1 MSNIQIIKSH
11 SLKSDKSSNN
21 YKKSSTIIGNYEII
35 KTIGEG
41 TFGKVKLAKNIP
53 SNELVAIKI
62 LEKTKISDDEDLS
75 CIKNEIKFL
84 KKLNHPNIISLYEII
99 ETKTHYFIV
108 MEYAEKDLF
117 SYIVSNH
124 FLNEN
129 EASYFYIQILFVI
142 EYIHNNHIVHRD
154 LKPENILLTNNNS
167 LLKIID
173 FGLANKY
180 EENNLLDTQCG
191 SLCYSAP
198 EMILGKKYNGID
210 IDIWSSGIILFA
222 MVSGFLPFDDDN
234 EENIYRKVVE
244 GKYCLPEKLSDNCKD
259 LINKILVVEP
269 ENRIKIN
276 DIKKHPFLKNA
287 YQKFNKE
294 FFKKYKQNIYKTLN
308 FKEEEKNI
316 EIYDLIVDKMM
327 KMKIKGINN
336 SDIIIK
342 NIKENNFNEITA
354 IYKLLLKKYNRNKLL
369 YSANTTSVSTKKLK
383 LNQDSLI
390 LNPNIDKNNK
400 HENNLSNPNSNHYIN
415 KKKINATI
423 QINGY
428 NHHIYKTNH
437 NSSTKDREIIS
448 YKTKNNFDSFKLNSY
463 SIENQNISN
472 YFKNN
477 KKRLNKI
484 SKKKIENE
492 LNCTIKKTKNNK
504 NLIQKYINLMKSI
517 KNSMINRNIK
527 KMTDLSI
534 SFEKKNNL
542 IFFPIK
548 KKIITSSIPNLTDTK
563 LSFMNSSSIELK
575 EKKNKNSYKNTSK
588 IHKKKSLSIITS
600 SNLNL
605 DHHFNINLHK
615 RVISGMHS
623 SNHNSDSKY
632 KNITNKVNKKKPNF
646 INYQN
651 KSKRRTKS
659 KENNM
664 NFNINI
670 NSYRSSNI
678 VNKIKDKMNQNKTVI
693 QRYNNYFTESEV
705 SSSFNI
711 NFVHNLFKKK
721 FIKNK
726 KTTKLNTIFI
736 NLSKNS
742 NSKSPNKS
750 INNLSNISLNNKNMK
765 PNKDF
770 TKLNKNSSP
779 PLKSKVVFTINNK
792 KNEFSCC
799 SSFYSLTQIIKKLQ
813 KLCYE
818 KKYKFKNKD
827 NNRFYILYKE
837 NIITIEVT
845 NISDRIVLKIFHN
858 NSNEKICKD
867 IINNIILKVGY

>member
-1 MSNIQIIKSH
+1 
-11 SLKSDKSSNN
+11 
-21 YKKSSTIIGNYEII
+21 
-35 KTIGEG
+35 
-41 TFGKVKLAKNIP
+41 
-53 SNELVAIKI
+53 
-62 LEKTKISDDEDLS
+62 
-75 CIKNEIKFL
+75 
-84 KKLNHPNIISLYEII
+84 
-99 ETKTHYFIV
+99 
-108 MEYAEKDLF
+108 
-117 SYIVSNH
+117 
-124 FLNEN
+124 
-129 EASYFYIQILFVI
+129 
-142 EYIHNNHIVHRD
+142 
-154 LKPENILLTNNNS
+154 
-167 LLKIID
+167 
-173 FGLANKY
+173 
-180 EENNLLDTQCG
+180 
-191 SLCYSAP
+191 
-198 EMILGKKYNGID
+198 
-210 IDIWSSGIILFA
+210 
-222 MVSGFLPFDDDN
+222 
-234 EENIYRKVVE
+234 
-244 GKYCLPEKLSDNCKD
+244 
-259 LINKILVVEP
+259 
-269 ENRIKIN
+269 
-276 DIKKHPFLKNA
+276 
-287 YQKFNKE
+287 
-294 FFKKYKQNIYKTLN
+294 
-308 FKEEEKNI
+308 
-316 EIYDLIVDKMM
+316 
-327 KMKIKGINN
+327 
-336 SDIIIK
+336 
-342 NIKENNFNEITA
+342 
-354 IYKLLLKKYNRNKLL
+354 
-369 YSANTTSVSTKKLK
+369 
-383 LNQDSLI
+383 
-390 LNPNIDKNNK
+390 
-400 HENNLSNPNSNHYIN
+400 
-415 KKKINATI
+415 
-423 QINGY
+423 
-428 NHHIYKTNH
+428 
-437 NSSTKDREIIS
+437 
-448 YKTKNNFDSFKLNSY
+448 
-463 SIENQNISN
+463 
-472 YFKNN
+472 
-477 KKRLNKI
+477 
-484 SKKKIENE
+484 
-492 LNCTIKKTKNNK
+492 
-504 NLIQKYINLMKSI
+504 MKSI

-548 KKIITSSIPNLTDTK
+548 KEIITSSIPNLTDTK

-750 INNLSNISLNNKNMK
+750 INNLSNISLGNKNMK

>member
-1 MSNIQIIKSH
+1 MNNIQIIKSH
-11 SLKSDKSSNN
+11 SLKNDRLSNN
-21 YKKSSTIIGNYEII
+21 YKKSATIIGNYEII

-53 SNELVAIKI
+53 SNELVAIKV
-62 LEKTKISDDEDLS
+62 LEKTKINDNEDLS

-124 FLNEN
+124 FLNES

-678 VNKIKDKMNQNKTVI
+678 VNKIKDKINQNKTVI

>member
-1 MSNIQIIKSH
+1 MNNIQIIKSH
-11 SLKSDKSSNN
+11 SLKNDRLSNN
-21 YKKSSTIIGNYEII
+21 YKKSATIIGNYEII

-53 SNELVAIKI
+53 SNELVAIKV
-62 LEKTKISDDEDLS
+62 LEKTKINDNEDLS

-124 FLNEN
+124 FLNES

-463 SIENQNISN
+463 SIENRNISN

-750 INNLSNISLNNKNMK
+750 INNVSNISLNNKNMK

>member
-1 MSNIQIIKSH
+1 MNNIQIIKSH
-11 SLKSDKSSNN
+11 SLKNDRLSNN
-21 YKKSSTIIGNYEII
+21 YKKSATIIGNYEII

-53 SNELVAIKI
+53 SNELVAIKV
-62 LEKTKISDDEDLS
+62 LEKTKINDNEDLS

-124 FLNEN
+124 FLNES

-472 YFKNN
+472 YFKIN

-678 VNKIKDKMNQNKTVI
+678 VNKIKDKINQNKTVI